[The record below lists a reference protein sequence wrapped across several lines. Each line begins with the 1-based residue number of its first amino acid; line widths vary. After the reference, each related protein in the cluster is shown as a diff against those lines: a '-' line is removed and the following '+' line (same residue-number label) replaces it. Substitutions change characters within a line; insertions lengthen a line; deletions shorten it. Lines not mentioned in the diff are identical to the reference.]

1 MRIGTLHEGQV
12 LIVHHVFRPDDTAQA
27 LDVGTLRPI
36 HATAMGKVL
45 LASHEYLLPEVARA
59 GLTAFTPN
67 TIVDR
72 PRLRDELVAVREQG
86 YAYTVS
92 ELMRG
97 EASIAAA
104 IEDRRGATVG
114 AMSISG
120 SADRLCTTRKRPRTE
135 LVGYV
140 REAARAVSR
149 ELGAIPW

>member
-1 MRIGTLHEGQV
+1 
-12 LIVHHVFRPDDTAQA
+12 
-27 LDVGTLRPI
+27 
-36 HATAMGKVL
+36 MGKVL

-67 TIVDR
+67 TITDR
-72 PRLRDELVAVREQG
+72 RRLTEELDKVREQG
-86 YAYTVS
+86 FAHTVS
-92 ELMRG
+92 ELMRD
-97 EASIAAA
+97 EASIAAP

-120 SADRLCTTRKRPRTE
+120 PAARLCTTRRRPRTE

-140 REAARAVSR
+140 REAARSVSR